1 MAFDAQQKKVNDV
14 LSGDVK
20 YVIPRY
26 QRKYVWQ
33 EKQWRELFDDIKY
46 CLDVSNEYKEKGQEI
61 ECGDFLGG
69 RKVNASQEDALNSMK
84 NAVYMYLFASIM
96 KKDKGYKTMAFTI
109 TACNSAI
116 YDNSMKTEVV
126 CKVGYKE
133 MIQLIKDGYRS
144 PLFDTRKL
152 KSLVDMRLKELKIA

>member
-1 MAFDAQQKKVNDV
+1 MKAT
-14 LSGDVK
+14 
-20 YVIPRY
+20 
-26 QRKYVWQ
+26 
-33 EKQWRELFDDIKY
+33 DIKMY
-46 CLDVSNEYKEKGQEI
+46 ISTLSIIKKGQEI

-69 RKVNASQEDALNSMK
+69 RKVNASQVDALN
-84 NAVYMYLFASIM
+84 
-96 KKDKGYKTMAFTI
+96 KGYKTMAFTI
-109 TACNSAI
+109 TACNSAV

>member
-1 MAFDAQQKKVNDV
+1 MKAT
-14 LSGDVK
+14 
-20 YVIPRY
+20 
-26 QRKYVWQ
+26 
-33 EKQWRELFDDIKY
+33 DIKMY
-46 CLDVSNEYKEKGQEI
+46 ISTLSIIKKGQEI

-116 YDNSMKTEVV
+116 YDNSMKTEVI

>member
-1 MAFDAQQKKVNDV
+1 
-14 LSGDVK
+14 
-20 YVIPRY
+20 
-26 QRKYVWQ
+26 
-33 EKQWRELFDDIKY
+33 
-46 CLDVSNEYKEKGQEI
+46 
-61 ECGDFLGG
+61 
-69 RKVNASQEDALNSMK
+69 
-84 NAVYMYLFASIM
+84 MYLFASIM

-152 KSLVDMRLKELKIA
+152 KSLVDMRLKRAKDSIITSRAKALRNIEDYEAILFLNC

>member
-1 MAFDAQQKKVNDV
+1 MKAT
-14 LSGDVK
+14 
-20 YVIPRY
+20 
-26 QRKYVWQ
+26 
-33 EKQWRELFDDIKY
+33 DIKMY
-46 CLDVSNEYKEKGQEI
+46 ISTLSIIKKGQEI

-69 RKVNASQEDALNSMK
+69 RKVNASQEDASQEDALNSMK

>member
-1 MAFDAQQKKVNDV
+1 MKAT
-14 LSGDVK
+14 
-20 YVIPRY
+20 
-26 QRKYVWQ
+26 
-33 EKQWRELFDDIKY
+33 DIKMY
-46 CLDVSNEYKEKGQEI
+46 ISTLSIIKKGQEI

-96 KKDKGYKTMAFTI
+96 KKDKVTKQWHSRKTLPLLTRRTFTI
-109 TACNSAI
+109 TACNSAV

>member
-1 MAFDAQQKKVNDV
+1 MKVT
-14 LSGDVK
+14 
-20 YVIPRY
+20 
-26 QRKYVWQ
+26 
-33 EKQWRELFDDIKY
+33 DIKMY
-46 CLDVSNEYKEKGQEI
+46 ISTLSIIKKGQ
-61 ECGDFLGG
+61 
-69 RKVNASQEDALNSMK
+69 
-84 NAVYMYLFASIM
+84 
-96 KKDKGYKTMAFTI
+96 DKGYKTMAFTI

>member
-1 MAFDAQQKKVNDV
+1 
-14 LSGDVK
+14 
-20 YVIPRY
+20 
-26 QRKYVWQ
+26 
-33 EKQWRELFDDIKY
+33 
-46 CLDVSNEYKEKGQEI
+46 
-61 ECGDFLGG
+61 
-69 RKVNASQEDALNSMK
+69 MK

-152 KSLVDMRLKELKIA
+152 KSFVDMRLKELKIA

>member
-46 CLDVSNEYKEKGQEI
+46 CLDVSNEYKEKGQQPLPL
-61 ECGDFLGG
+61 CYVLYVHF
-69 RKVNASQEDALNSMK
+69 SMK
-84 NAVYMYLFASIM
+84 
-96 KKDKGYKTMAFTI
+96 
-109 TACNSAI
+109 
-116 YDNSMKTEVV
+116 
-126 CKVGYKE
+126 
-133 MIQLIKDGYRS
+133 
-144 PLFDTRKL
+144 
-152 KSLVDMRLKELKIA
+152 

>member
-1 MAFDAQQKKVNDV
+1 
-14 LSGDVK
+14 
-20 YVIPRY
+20 
-26 QRKYVWQ
+26 
-33 EKQWRELFDDIKY
+33 
-46 CLDVSNEYKEKGQEI
+46 
-61 ECGDFLGG
+61 
-69 RKVNASQEDALNSMK
+69 
-84 NAVYMYLFASIM
+84 MYLFASIM

-116 YDNSMKTEVV
+116 YDNSMKTE
-126 CKVGYKE
+126 VGYKE

>member
-1 MAFDAQQKKVNDV
+1 
-14 LSGDVK
+14 
-20 YVIPRY
+20 
-26 QRKYVWQ
+26 
-33 EKQWRELFDDIKY
+33 
-46 CLDVSNEYKEKGQEI
+46 
-61 ECGDFLGG
+61 
-69 RKVNASQEDALNSMK
+69 
-84 NAVYMYLFASIM
+84 MYLFASIM

-133 MIQLIKDGYRS
+133 MIKDGYRS